1 MDVAAR
7 KFCLSAIACLK
18 VPVAQGH
25 GIAVALGDLDSPVLR
40 NLDNGLLVSYLVD
53 QGDHFSYVQNRH
65 LAQAG
70 LSEAKL
76 HEQALLNL
84 SSVVGAQAEVRKF
97 GSIYIV
103 VAGGTFEASLI
114 LCDEFW
120 STWYEDLAGKGF
132 IVTFPARDVLAF
144 GDSGDDD
151 TVGELK
157 ELCAKTA
164 GLLEHPLTTTLYRRV
179 DAAWQP
185 VFAH

>member
-1 MDVAAR
+1 MDVATR
-7 KFCLSAIACLK
+7 TFCLRAIACLK
-18 VPVAQGH
+18 VPVAQGQ
-25 GIAVALGDLDSPVLR
+25 GTGVTLGEGDSPVLR
-40 NLDNGLLVSYLVD
+40 NLDNGLMVAYLVD
-53 QGDHFSYVQNRH
+53 EGDHFSYVQNRH
-65 LAQAG
+65 LTQAG
-70 LSEAKL
+70 ISEAKL

-84 SSVVGAQAEVRKF
+84 SSVIGPQAEVRKF

-120 STWYEDLAGKGF
+120 SSWYSDLAGKGF
-132 IVTFPARDVLAF
+132 IATFPARDVLAF

-164 GLLEHPLTTTLYRRV
+164 GSLDHPLTTTLYRRIG
-179 DAAWQP
+179 AAWQP
-185 VFAH
+185 IFSH